1 MSPGLPS
8 AACSVKLRPMRAIT
22 ATALLFLLLALAAC
36 ATAPTHPPV
45 WVVKD
50 KDSTITLFGSVH
62 LLPPGVDWRP
72 PALTQAL
79 GEADDVWF
87 EAPMDQAGLAAASQ
101 AALAHAYL
109 PDSGHLLLLLSPKG
123 RVRLDRASKTLDLVI
138 DQLDRMQ
145 PWFAELTIQLAI
157 FQKLG
162 VDSSDGV
169 EQQLW
174 AGLSPTARPVALE
187 TPAEQIGFFADAPQ
201 KDQVASLEETLKEV
215 GAARQDYQDLLK
227 AWLDGDVG
235 RLNRHEVQPLRKSA
249 PGLYARVVQQ
259 RNARWVQA
267 LLTRLQGSG
276 HTVVIVGMGHLVGP
290 DGLPAQLRA
299 HGYVVEGPR

>member
-1 MSPGLPS
+1 
-8 AACSVKLRPMRAIT
+8 MRAIVSM
-22 ATALLFLLLALAAC
+22 TALLILLLAPVAALAF
-36 ATAPTHPPV
+36 PPV

-50 KDSTITLFGSVH
+50 KTSTITLFGSVH

-72 PALTQAL
+72 PALKQAVA
-79 GEADDVWF
+79 GADEVWF
-87 EAPMDQAGLAAASQ
+87 EAPMDSEGIAAASR
-101 AALAHAYL
+101 AAQDHAFL
-109 PDSGHLLLLLSPKG
+109 PDGGHLLLLLSPKG
-123 RVRLDRASKTLDLVI
+123 RLRLDRASKTLDLAI

-145 PWFAELTIQLAI
+145 PWYAELAIQLAI

-162 VDSSDGV
+162 ADSSDGV

-174 AGLSPTARPVALE
+174 TGLSPAARRVALE
-187 TPAEQIGFFADAPQ
+187 TPAEQIGFFADAPL
-201 KDQVASLEETLKEV
+201 KDQVSSLEETLKEV
-215 GAARQDYQDLLK
+215 GNAKQDYQDLLE
-227 AWLDGDVG
+227 AWLDGDVR
-235 RLNRHEVQPLRKSA
+235 RLDRHEVQPLRKSA

-267 LLTRLQGSG
+267 LLARLQGSG

-299 HGYVVEGPR
+299 HGYEVEGPN

>member
-1 MSPGLPS
+1 MSVRACCPACGSARLP
-8 AACSVKLRPMRAIT
+8 PMR
-22 ATALLFLLLALAAC
+22 LFASMLAALGLVL
-36 ATAPTHPPV
+36 APAVASALPPV

-72 PALTQAL
+72 PALKAAL
-79 GEADDVWF
+79 AQADDVWF
-87 EAPMDQAGLAAASQ
+87 EAPMDSAGLLAATK
-101 AALAHAYL
+101 AAQEHAFL
-109 PDSGHLLLLLSPKG
+109 PDGQHLLLMLSSKG
-123 RVRLDRASKTLDLVI
+123 RERLDRAAKTLDLEI

-145 PWFAELTIQLAI
+145 PWYAELVVQAAE

-162 VDSSDGV
+162 VQSSQGV

-174 AGLSPTARPVALE
+174 AGLPARARRVTLE
-187 TPAEQIGFFADAPQ
+187 TPAQQVGFFADAPL
-201 KDQVASLEETLKEV
+201 KDQVASLEETLDEI
-215 GAARQDYQDLLK
+215 GHARRDYQDLLS

-235 RLNRHEVQPLRKSA
+235 RLNRHEVQPLRKSS

-267 LLTRLQGSG
+267 LEERLKGSG
-276 HTVVIVGMGHLVGP
+276 DTVVVVGMGHLVGP

-299 HGYVVEGPR
+299 HGYKVEGPR